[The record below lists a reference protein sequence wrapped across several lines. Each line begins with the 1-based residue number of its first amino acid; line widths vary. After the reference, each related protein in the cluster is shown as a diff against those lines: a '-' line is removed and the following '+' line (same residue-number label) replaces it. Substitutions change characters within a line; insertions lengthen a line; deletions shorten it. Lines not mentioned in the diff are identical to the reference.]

1 MSFLLVQLKCP
12 YSHQQYINVILISTT
27 RMSLFTSTIYK
38 CHSYSTTKMSL
49 FTSTMSSTTRMSHQQ
64 YINVILI
71 STTKMSLFTS
81 TIYKCH
87 SY

>member
-27 RMSLFTSTIYK
+27 MSLFTSTIYK
-38 CHSYSTTKMSL
+38 CPY
-49 FTSTMSSTTRMSHQQ
+49 SHQQ
-64 YINVILI
+64 
-71 STTKMSLFTS
+71 
-81 TIYKCH
+81 IYKCH

>member
-38 CHSYSTTKMSL
+38 CHSQLECPY
-49 FTSTMSSTTRMSHQQ
+49 SHQQ

>member
-1 MSFLLVQLKCP
+1 MSFLLVQLKYP
-12 YSHQQYINVILISTT
+12 YSHQQYINVILSSTT
-27 RMSLFTSTIYK
+27 RMTLFTSTI
-38 CHSYSTTKMSL
+38 
-49 FTSTMSSTTRMSHQQ
+49 

-87 SY
+87 S

>member
-1 MSFLLVQLKCP
+1 MSFLLVQLECP
-12 YSHQQYINVILISTT
+12 YSHQQYINVILIST
-27 RMSLFTSTIYK
+27 LECPY
-38 CHSYSTTKMSL
+38 
-49 FTSTMSSTTRMSHQQ
+49 SHQQ

>member
-27 RMSLFTSTIYK
+27 KMSLFTSTIYK
-38 CHSYSTTKMSL
+38 HQLECPY
-49 FTSTMSSTTRMSHQQ
+49 SHQQ

>member
-38 CHSYSTTKMSL
+38 CHSYYTTKMSL
-49 FTSTMSSTTRMSHQQ
+49 FT
-64 YINVILI
+64 YI
-71 STTKMSLFTS
+71 
-81 TIYKCH
+81 
-87 SY
+87 

>member
-1 MSFLLVQLKCP
+1 MSFLLVQLECP
-12 YSHQQYINVILISTT
+12 Y
-27 RMSLFTSTIYK
+27 
-38 CHSYSTTKMSL
+38 
-49 FTSTMSSTTRMSHQQ
+49 SHQQ

-81 TIYKCH
+81 TIYKYILISTTRMSLFTSTIYKCH

>member
-38 CHSYSTTKMSL
+38 CLISTTY
-49 FTSTMSSTTRMSHQQ
+49 SHQQ
-64 YINVILI
+64 YINVLI
-71 STTKMSLFTS
+71 H
-81 TIYKCH
+81 INNI
-87 SY
+87 

>member
-1 MSFLLVQLKCP
+1 MSFLLVQLECP
-12 YSHQQYINVILISTT
+12 YSHQH
-27 RMSLFTSTIYK
+27 K
-38 CHSYSTTKMSL
+38 
-49 FTSTMSSTTRMSHQQ
+49 

>member
-1 MSFLLVQLKCP
+1 MSFLLVQLECP
-12 YSHQQYINVILISTT
+12 YSHQQYINVILI
-27 RMSLFTSTIYK
+27 MSHQLYK
-38 CHSYSTTKMSL
+38 CPY
-49 FTSTMSSTTRMSHQQ
+49 SHQQ

>member
-27 RMSLFTSTIYK
+27 K
-38 CHSYSTTKMSL
+38 CPY
-49 FTSTMSSTTRMSHQQ
+49 SHQQ